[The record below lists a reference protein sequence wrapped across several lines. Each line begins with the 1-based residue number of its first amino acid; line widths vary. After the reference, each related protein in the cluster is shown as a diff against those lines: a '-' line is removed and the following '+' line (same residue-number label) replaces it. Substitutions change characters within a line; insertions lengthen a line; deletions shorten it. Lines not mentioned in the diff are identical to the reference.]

1 MTSNNIAMSSGKEGK
16 IPDLRKELMKA
27 LKDWEQAPV
36 KVKSSSEQK
45 LQTSQELPQKKQ
57 LFNSI
62 KEQLDKLSL

>member
-1 MTSNNIAMSSGKEGK
+1 MSSGKEGK